1 MYKRWTNSAAE
12 LALMGGENISWWQNF
27 QNPSPGPTSFFTHWK
42 KLYMKSKKIQQQ
54 KNTTNLQKSQKP
66 PHKYFNEAEA
76 SKASPSPLYYH
87 VMCHKRPKGQFLHFH
102 SIQGHSQS
110 KSVKTYT

>member
-1 MYKRWTNSAAE
+1 MDKFSSRTGFDGWGKHFLVAKLSE
-12 LALMGGENISWWQNF
+12 SL
-27 QNPSPGPTSFFTHWK
+27 PGAHQFFTHWK

-54 KNTTNLQKSQKP
+54 QNTKNLQKSQKP
-66 PHKYFNEAEA
+66 PHKYLNQARA
-76 SKASPSPLYYH
+76 SKASLSPLYYH
-87 VMCHKRPKGQFLHFH
+87 VMCHKRPKGQFLHVH